1 MNKLIG
7 AVLCG
12 GLSTRMGMD
21 KGLIR
26 HGSVT
31 RAEAV
36 ADKLKNE
43 GIEVVYSIN
52 ASQLNSYANI
62 INTPSLIIDSN
73 DLPGPL
79 KGLMSVHTHRKDRN
93 ILLLACDMLDITP
106 MVIRNLIDAYHSGGY
121 DHYAYGDRFYF
132 QTFCAIYSSDA
143 LSTISASSL
152 PGLSLQRILQE
163 GKTCRLEVGDPSG
176 FSNYNSP

>member
-1 MNKLIG
+1 MNKLLG

-31 RAEAV
+31 RAESV
-36 ADKLKNE
+36 ANKLKVE

-52 ASQLNSYANI
+52 AMQVDTYANI
-62 INTPSLIIDSN
+62 IDSSSLIVDSN

-79 KGLMSVHTHRKDRN
+79 KGLMSVHTQRKERN
-93 ILLLACDMLDITP
+93 ILLIACDMLDITP
-106 MVIRNLIDAYHSGGY
+106 TEIRNLIDAYHSGGY

-143 LSTISASSL
+143 LSSISTSSL

-163 GKTCRLEVGDPSG
+163 GKTCRLEIENPSG